1 MRPRGLYDVY
11 CPVCFFFT
19 LYICLCLIILLT
31 IPSKRWETIVHSE
44 SFTRMWISPLPGA
57 YSMWNFCFLSILAD
71 FTSANEDFLRKS
83 ARSCSL
89 THTHSHMDV
98 LNHTAVVVGRKYA
111 ASFGGY
117 NVGKE
122 RKQQKIVALL
132 LGSSSRHKK
141 WATDLSYFDKTK
153 HFFLH
158 LPPLLVVVYF
168 FSSSQY
174 TF

>member
-44 SFTRMWISPLPGA
+44 SFTRMWISPSPGA

-89 THTHSHMDV
+89 NQTHTHMDV
-98 LNHTAVVVGRKYA
+98 LNHTAVVGRKYA

-141 WATDLSYFDKTK
+141 WAIDLSYFDKTK
-153 HFFLH
+153 HLFLH

-168 FSSSQY
+168 FSNQY